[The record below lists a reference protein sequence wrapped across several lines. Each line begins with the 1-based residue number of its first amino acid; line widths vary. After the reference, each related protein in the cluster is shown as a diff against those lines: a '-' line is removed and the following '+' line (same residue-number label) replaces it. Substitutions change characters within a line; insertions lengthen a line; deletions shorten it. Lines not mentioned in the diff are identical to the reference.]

1 MTTGSPRFCSRVLNL
16 VCSYADPRG
25 SGVPGNETF
34 KVESFKKLQVP
45 KADNMRYKHEQIVS
59 ISNLSLV
66 STSDVSEIESLGKS
80 E

>member
-1 MTTGSPRFCSRVLNL
+1 M
-16 VCSYADPRG
+16 
-25 SGVPGNETF
+25 PGNETF